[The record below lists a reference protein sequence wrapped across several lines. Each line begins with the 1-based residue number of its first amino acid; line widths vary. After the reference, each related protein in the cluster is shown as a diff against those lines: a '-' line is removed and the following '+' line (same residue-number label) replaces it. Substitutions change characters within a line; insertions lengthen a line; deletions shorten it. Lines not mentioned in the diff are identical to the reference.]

1 MTSLYSEIPRFL
13 RVRMSV
19 TRSRL
24 RAHAIEWHVAPT
36 AEVDAGHRTHFLELQ
51 RRCNSEL
58 CRHEALT
65 CNAWLDRLETQRIS
79 QRDLL
84 SSVMQFGIFLRQLFL
99 ARQHHALRL
108 AEYQPAPEM
117 DGGPA
122 VMVCFDA
129 VGEPWC
135 PSLPNMGIGDPYRL
149 SDRLNDWWMAWQRQF
164 ASLGGKDW
172 SIAGGGAS
180 TQDVCEHIEH
190 HYNAMDPGV
199 CLGVM
204 VAMENALST
213 DFWLRLTHALQAQ
226 CAEEN
231 LALPDGGFFIEAETD
246 ARLQARHSLY
256 LLESASVHDLLDDAV
271 FFQSAQ
277 RTLTMLARFWN
288 SLANAAYLRH

>member
-1 MTSLYSEIPRFL
+1 
-13 RVRMSV
+13 MSV

-36 AEVDAGHRTHFLELQ
+36 TEVDASHRSRFLELQ

-65 CNAWLDRLETQRIS
+65 CNGWLEQLESARVS

-84 SSVMQFGIFLRQLFL
+84 ASVTQFGIFLRQLL
-99 ARQHHALRL
+99 IARQHHALRL
-108 AEYQPAPEM
+108 MEHLPAPEM
-117 DGGPA
+117 DGGA
-122 VMVCFDA
+122 AMVVCFDA

-135 PSLPNMGIGDPYRL
+135 PPLPNVGIGDPYRL
-149 SDRLNDWWMAWQRQF
+149 SDRLHDWWVAWQRQF
-164 ASLGGKDW
+164 AALGGKDW
-172 SIAGGGAS
+172 SLQSGWS
-180 TQDVCEHIEH
+180 VTQEVCELIEQ
-190 HYNAMDPGV
+190 HYNAADPGV

-204 VAMENALST
+204 VAIENALST
-213 DFWLRLTHALQAQ
+213 DFWLRLTRSLQGQ

-246 ARLQARHSLY
+246 ARLQARHGLY

-277 RTLTMLARFWN
+277 RTLSILSRFWAA
-288 SLANAAYLRH
+288 LANAGHFRH